1 MKHKKAKRR
10 RIDVNV
16 EELDQI
22 VDRARQA
29 PLSDADYDKLKTALH
44 ALIEKLLG
52 LKRSEK
58 LASVFGDDQTPAS
71 PAAPA
76 QAKRSAG
83 HGRNGAQAFSGA
95 RKVSITHQQL
105 ASGDRCPDCG
115 RGKVYVQREPKAL
128 VRIVGQAPLAATVY
142 ELQRLRC
149 NACGQVIT
157 AQEPEGG
164 GTGEVR
170 RNGGRHD
177 RAAQVWQRRAVPS
190 AGANA
195 RTDGHSAAGGHPVG
209 SGRGGGRA
217 DQTGAR

>member
-1 MKHKKAKRR
+1 MNKKPKRR

-29 PLSDADYDKLKTALH
+29 PLSDADYDKLKTALP

-52 LKRSEK
+52 LKKSEK

-71 PAAPA
+71 PAAPP
-76 QAKRSAG
+76 QAERSAG

-115 RGKVYVQREPKAL
+115 RGKVYVQREPKTLA
-128 VRIVGQAPLAATVY
+128 RIAGQAPLAATVY

-149 NACGQVIT
+149 NVRSGLHGPGARGR
-157 AQEPEGG
+157 

-170 RNGGRHD
+170 RNGGSHD
-177 RAAQVWQRRAVPS
+177 RASEVRQRRA
-190 AGANA
+190 G
-195 RTDGHSAAGGHPVG
+195 
-209 SGRGGGRA
+209 
-217 DQTGAR
+217 